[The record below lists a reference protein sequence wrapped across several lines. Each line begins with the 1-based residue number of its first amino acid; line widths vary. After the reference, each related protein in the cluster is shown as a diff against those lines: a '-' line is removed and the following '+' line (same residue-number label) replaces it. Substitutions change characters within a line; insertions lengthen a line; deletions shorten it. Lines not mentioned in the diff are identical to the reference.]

1 MGRSTFKLLCLTEE
15 LQQRGVEFVSL
26 KDHIDTSSAIGKAMF
41 RMLAVL
47 AEMER
52 ELIVE
57 RTQAGLQAARK
68 RGRVGGRP
76 RVDGKAVE
84 KALKLY
90 DSKEY
95 SVAEITEMTGVS
107 KVTLYRRLKDS
118 SA

>member
-1 MGRSTFKLLCLTEE
+1 
-15 LQQRGVEFVSL
+15 
-26 KDHIDTSSAIGKAMF
+26 MF

-68 RGRVGGRP
+68 RGRIGGRP
-76 RVDGKAVE
+76 WMDGKAVE
-84 KALKLY
+84 KAPKLY
-90 DSKEY
+90 NSKEY

-107 KVTLYRRLKDS
+107 KATLYRWLKDS

>member
-1 MGRSTFKLLCLTEE
+1 MLAKSVCLKSC
-15 LQQRGVEFVSL
+15 FL
-26 KDHIDTSSAIGKAMF
+26 KGSFTINSNAIGNAMF

-76 RVDGKAVE
+76 LVDGKAVE

-90 DSKEY
+90 DLKEY

-107 KVTLYRRLKDS
+107 KATLYRRLKVN